1 MTSPAPATRGIGI
14 LTIVLTLLCWASV
27 PLFVKHFAQA
37 IDAWTSNGWRY
48 GFSAVL
54 WAPVLIVGAW
64 RGRLPPGLWRAAIV
78 PAIVNSAGQIVF
90 VVAHYKIDPGLIT
103 FGLRG
108 QMVFVAVGAYLLFP
122 VERQIVRSPAYLLG
136 MFALMAGTTG
146 AVLLGAEPLR
156 GAHAWGTVLAVCAGA
171 AFAGYGLA
179 VRKFMDGVNSI
190 LAFATICLYTGAA
203 MVLLMLIIGRE
214 AGLEA
219 ARLPGWQLPLLLLS
233 SVIGIAL
240 GHVLYYMSIAHLG
253 VAVSAGVL
261 QLHPFAVA
269 IASFFL
275 FREILTGWQ
284 WLGASVAVG
293 GAVLMLT
300 VQRQISREEGI
311 DEAPVAIAEGEA
323 GS

>member
-1 MTSPAPATRGIGI
+1 MNEPASAPRGVGI

-27 PLFVKHFAQA
+27 PLFVKHFAHS

-48 GFSAVL
+48 GFSALL
-54 WAPVLIVGAW
+54 WAPVLVVGAW
-64 RGRLPPGLWRAAIV
+64 RRRLPRGLWRAALV
-78 PAIVNSAGQIVF
+78 PGLINSAGQIAF

-122 VERQIVRSPAYLLG
+122 VERPIVKSPGYLLG
-136 MFALMAGTTG
+136 TLALMLGTAG
-146 AVLLGAEPLR
+146 AVLLGDEPLR
-156 GAHAWGTVLAVCAGA
+156 GAHAWGIILAVCAGA
-171 AFAGYGLA
+171 GFAGYGLA
-179 VRKFMDGVNSI
+179 VRKFMHGVNSI

-203 MVLLMLIIGRE
+203 MVLLMLVIGRD

-219 ARLPGWQLPLLLLS
+219 VRLPGWQLPMLLLS

-240 GHVLYYMSIAHLG
+240 GHVLYYMSIARLG

-269 IASFFL
+269 IGSLFL

-284 WLGASVAVG
+284 WLGGCVAVL
-293 GAVLMLT
+293 GAVLMLS
-300 VQRQISREEGI
+300 VQGKKSHEEGI
-311 DEAPVAIAEGEA
+311 DEAPVAIAEGET

>member
-1 MTSPAPATRGIGI
+1 MSVTAPAPRGVGI

-27 PLFVKHFAQA
+27 PLFVKHFSHS

-48 GFSAVL
+48 GFSALL
-54 WAPVLIVGAW
+54 WAPVLVVGAW
-64 RGRLPPGLWRAAIV
+64 RRRLPPGLWRAAIV
-78 PAIVNSAGQIVF
+78 PSIINSAGQITF
-90 VVAHYKIDPGLIT
+90 VVAHYRIDPGLIT

-122 VERQIVRSPAYLLG
+122 VERPIVKSGMYLLG
-136 MFALMAGTTG
+136 MAALMAGTSA
-146 AVLLGAEPLR
+146 AVLLGDEPLR
-156 GAHAWGTVLAVCAGA
+156 GAHAWGIILAVAAGA
-171 AFAGYGLA
+171 GFAGYGLA
-179 VRKFMDGVNSI
+179 VRKFMEGVNSI

-203 MVLLMLIIGRE
+203 MIVLMLIIGRD

-219 ARLPGWQLPLLLLS
+219 ARLPGWQLPMLLLS
-233 SVIGIAL
+233 SIIGIAL
-240 GHVLYYMSIAHLG
+240 GHVLYYMSIARLG

-269 IASFFL
+269 IGSYFL

-284 WLGASVAVG
+284 WLGGCVAVA
-293 GAVLMLT
+293 GAVFMLS
-300 VQRQISREEGI
+300 VQRRISREEGI